1 MPYRMSAKTNQIF
14 QLASK
19 ITVNPDVTSEHNLV
33 GDLEPNGC
41 LLLTGAGIDRP
52 QIQIQAIEYRV
63 AVGWLTFFNDLA
75 VQLLHYQHGRPPGQ
89 NVPSRELLSRRTSS
103 DQRDDFL
110 LRQRRFTS
118 ENRLW

>member
-1 MPYRMSAKTNQIF
+1 PTSCGPWTAISKTSTTVPSEKRMPYRMSAKTNQIF

-75 VQLLHYQHGRPPGQ
+75 VQLLH
-89 NVPSRELLSRRTSS
+89 
-103 DQRDDFL
+103 
-110 LRQRRFTS
+110 
-118 ENRLW
+118 